1 MDPRVKPEDDEGAAS
16 RAREPGDDK
25 SARSA
30 RSQAGDDEVCEVG
43 RRARRRLCG
52 PPVDPTEGLAKA
64 LFPVHLPAFRR

>member
-16 RAREPGDDK
+16 RARERKG
-25 SARSA
+25 
-30 RSQAGDDEVCEVG
+30 AGDDEVCEVG